1 MADEAVSH
9 AHGLRNTSRATHMH
23 RCVPAHTMQAK
34 NSSPLTTLPPFPAA
48 SPRHSRPSR
57 TCHGDWQ
64 TIVSRAT
71 TACVPTSSA
80 GGDVPHAVWNQ
91 VGTVS
96 DRAKIIP
103 PTRTMVAEF
112 CWRSLVNPCIVSV
125 AHRMRSAFRLF
136 ILTAATALF
145 RRYRPHRRVRP
156 ALYL

>member
-9 AHGLRNTSRATHMH
+9 AHGFRKPSPAAT
-23 RCVPAHTMQAK
+23 RQAK
-34 NSSPLTTLPPFPAA
+34 NSSPLTTLTSVPAA
-48 SPRHSRPSR
+48 SARHSRPSR

-103 PTRTMVAEF
+103 PARERRLSGLIDPGIA
-112 CWRSLVNPCIVSV
+112 
-125 AHRMRSAFRLF
+125 SAGAGRGSAARIF
-136 ILTAATALF
+136 ILTAATALP
-145 RRYRPHRRVRP
+145 RRY
-156 ALYL
+156 

>member
-9 AHGLRNTSRATHMH
+9 AHGFGNTSPPTPQH
-23 RCVPAHTMQAK
+23 RCVPPPTMAAEK
-34 NSSPLTTLPPFPAA
+34 LSPLTTLTPLPAA
-48 SPRHSRPSR
+48 SARHSRPSR

-103 PTRTMVAEF
+103 PARERRLSGLIDPGIA
-112 CWRSLVNPCIVSV
+112 
-125 AHRMRSAFRLF
+125 SAGAGRGSAARIF
-136 ILTAATALF
+136 ILTAATALP
-145 RRYRPHRRVRP
+145 RRY
-156 ALYL
+156 